1 MARRSSL
8 PSLYTRSAPCGVGFE
23 TGNGRGF
30 FVKTIFVECAMAR
43 AQQEFVSGRSVVSA
57 AIFDGGK
64 IVRIVDADDFREH
77 KPGCGC
83 SHCYGDDSL
92 SRNETRR
99 AVTAPNTEW
108 C

>member
-77 KPGCGC
+77 KPGDEPEPRGP
-83 SHCYGDDSL
+83 DDRFPQTSSAL
-92 SRNETRR
+92 LRR
-99 AVTAPNTEW
+99 R
-108 C
+108 